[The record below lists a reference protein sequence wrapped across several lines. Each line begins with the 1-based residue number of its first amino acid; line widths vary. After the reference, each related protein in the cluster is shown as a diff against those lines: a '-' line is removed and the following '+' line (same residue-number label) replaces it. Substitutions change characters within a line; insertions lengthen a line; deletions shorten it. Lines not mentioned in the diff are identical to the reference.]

1 MDRKII
7 ICGGSANTPARFWEW
22 VVCLESEF
30 TEAMKEGGWVKSEC
44 TNYLT
49 LKQLEY
55 LKNIPVQ

>member
-7 ICGGSANTPARFWEW
+7 ICGG
-22 VVCLESEF
+22 LECEF
-30 TEAMKEGGWVKSEC
+30 TEAMKESGWVKSEC